1 MLVIIQL
8 SDPSFTARF
17 AHATSHE
24 PSATN
29 PEQGLLVFK
38 VDQDEVEPLIQ
49 EFRESGVCEF
59 KVLFPTGREQ

>member
-29 PEQGLLVFK
+29 PDQGLLVFK
-38 VDQDEVEPLIQ
+38 VEPNEVGTLIQ
-49 EFRESGVCEF
+49 ELRESGVCEF
-59 KVLFPTGREQ
+59 KVLFPR

>member
-8 SDPSFTARF
+8 ADPSFTAKL

-29 PEQGLLVFK
+29 PDQGLLVFK
-38 VDQDEVEPLIQ
+38 VDQDDVELLLRQ
-49 EFRESGVCEF
+49 LEGAGVCKF
-59 KVLFPTGREQ
+59 KVLFQG

>member
-8 SDPSFTARF
+8 SDPSFTAKF

-29 PEQGLLVFK
+29 PDQGLLVFK
-38 VDQDEVEPLIQ
+38 VNPNEVEPLIQ
-49 EFRESGVCEF
+49 ELRESGVCEF
-59 KVLFPTGREQ
+59 KVLFPTNPE